1 MDLTSMTPAEVKQI
15 VDKQAQKQAEAK
27 EERKMNFWTSVSICV
42 AFIGFFIVGGAVA
55 IGSLVKAL
63 SN

>member
-15 VDKQAQKQAEAK
+15 VDKEAQKRAEAK
-27 EERKMNFWTSVSICV
+27 EERKMSFWTSVSICL
-42 AFIGFFIVGGAVA
+42 AFIGFFIVGGIVA

>member
-1 MDLTSMTPAEVKQI
+1 MDLTDMSPAEVKQI
-15 VDKQAQKQAEAK
+15 VDKQVQKQLEAK
-27 EERKMNFWTSVSICV
+27 EKQKIDFWTSVSICL
-42 AFIGFFIVGGAVA
+42 AFIGFFIVGGAIT